1 MSQLS
6 RHQEFYQHTSQ
17 LANELTAIENLVK
30 DKEQKLLGGI
40 KTLTKAVQNAAKVK
54 QPQTVKAMV
63 ASYFAELDQVLLVWQ
78 HKVAN
83 FDAGLTFREQF
94 GDSLLVFVYGKVK
107 AGKSSLG
114 NYMAS
119 GRGKPDEAWMAQL
132 GRTLHQPEFFLA
144 EQNKKFAE
152 AINFKQGFQVGDVE
166 TTSSIQGFRVPGL
179 TWVDSPGLHSVNGE
193 NGDLAQKYVDSAD
206 LIIYPMNTAQ
216 PGRGTDLQELES
228 LLKAGKRILVLITR
242 CDEVDEDVDDA
253 GNLISRRVM
262 KSAKSRQDQAG
273 YVQKSLDKLCAKLGI
288 TDADTEV
295 QTVSVDYAESH
306 NNSAQA
312 MTESGMQ
319 VLFDKLQRILKSDG
333 IELKKQVP
341 MDNLQ
346 HFYRQLLQQG
356 GELSLMNLRNPLIAA
371 LNKLSA
377 QQVQLQQISEQ
388 AQSRI
393 ALHLSNQLDQVV
405 DKYAGSNDMPGL
417 NKELQ
422 ILIEQ
427 ALAAHYQQPMQEL
440 YQQTLGAF
448 SAVTSDMGLCM
459 DLSFENTYADITVD
473 VSRKSAAVGS
483 GLGGVLGGIAG
494 FFLGGPVGAAIGS
507 TVGGLAGGAAGSSF
521 NSQETRTITVGDN
534 REQIKDILLG
544 KSREQVSDII
554 NHLNQQ
560 TSDELLMP
568 LQRALEQ
575 VLQQTDVFH
584 AYLKEQCHV

>member
-1 MSQLS
+1 MSQLH

-30 DKEQKLLGGI
+30 DKEQQLLGGI
-40 KTLTKAVQNAAKVK
+40 KTLTKAVQDAAKIK
-54 QPQTVKAMV
+54 QPDTVKALV
-63 ASYFAELDQVLLVWQ
+63 ARYFAELDQVLLAWQ

-114 NYMAS
+114 NYVAS
-119 GRGKPDEAWMAQL
+119 GRGKPDAAWMAQL
-132 GRTLHQPEFFLA
+132 ANQLHQPEFFLA

-152 AINFKQGFQVGDVE
+152 TINFSQGFQVGDVE
-166 TTSSIQGFRVPGL
+166 TTSCIQGFRVPGL

-216 PGRGTDLQELES
+216 PGRATDLQELES

-242 CDEVDEDVDDA
+242 CDEVDEDVDEA
-253 GNLISRRVM
+253 GNLISRRIM
-262 KSAKSRQDQAG
+262 KSAQSRQDQAD
-273 YVQKSLDKLCAKLGI
+273 YVQKSLDELCAKLGI

-295 QTVSVDYAESH
+295 QTVSVDFAESH

-312 MTESGMQ
+312 MAESGMQ
-319 VLFDKLQRILKSDG
+319 GLFDKLQRILGSDG
-333 IELKKQVP
+333 IALKKQVP

-346 HFYRQLLQQG
+346 HFYRQLLQPA
-356 GELSLMNLRNPLIAA
+356 GELSLMNLRTPLTAA
-371 LNKLSA
+371 LKKLDA
-377 QQVQLQQISEQ
+377 QQVQLQHISEQ

-393 ALHLSNQLDQVV
+393 ALHLANQLDHVV
-405 DKYAGSNDMPGL
+405 DKYAGNHDMAGL
-417 NKELQ
+417 NQELQ
-422 ILIEQ
+422 SLIEQ
-427 ALAAHYQQPMQEL
+427 ALAAHYQQPMQAF

-448 SAVTSDMGLCM
+448 SMVTHDMGLCM
-459 DLSFENTYADITVD
+459 DLSFEHKHADITVD
-473 VSRKSAAVGS
+473 VSKKSVAVGS
-483 GLGGVLGGIAG
+483 GAGGLLGALGGFLVGGPIGMLIGSAVGGI
-494 FFLGGPVGAAIGS
+494 
-507 TVGGLAGGAAGSSF
+507 AGGAAGSSF

-544 KSREQVSDII
+544 KSREQVSRII
-554 NHLNQQ
+554 NQLNQQ

-575 VLQQTDVFH
+575 VLQQTTVFH
-584 AYLKEQCHV
+584 ANLKEQCHV